1 MKGEVKESL
10 TIEGING
17 EVVIHQKESIVK
29 RLLKTWQL
37 YVFIL
42 PAVIYFIIFCYGP
55 MYGVQ
60 LAFKDYNPVA
70 GIMGSEWIGFDN
82 FVRFFKSYQFKQLLE
97 NTLILSLYQL
107 IAGFPIP
114 IILAILLNHLRG
126 SKFKKLVQTVTYA
139 PHFISIVV
147 LVGMLNIFLS
157 PRGGVVNQIIQLFGQ
172 EPILFL
178 GKEEYFRHIYVLS
191 GVWQNMGW
199 NAIIYLAAL
208 SGVSPEL
215 HEAAIMDGASKIKR
229 ILHVDLPAILPTVMI
244 ILVMNFGSV
253 MSLGF
258 EKAYLMQNSQNISS
272 SEIIATYVYK
282 MGLLNAQYG
291 FSTAVGLFNSVIN
304 CTLLIIVNKVSKKIS
319 DIGLW

>member
-114 IILAILLNHLRG
+114 IILAILLNQLRG

-208 SGVSPEL
+208 SGVNPEL
-215 HEAAIMDGASKIKR
+215 HEAALADGASKIRR
-229 ILHVDLPAILPTVMI
+229 IWHIDLPTIRPTVI
-244 ILVMNFGSV
+244 IMLILNFGQL
-253 MSLGF
+253 MGIGF
-258 EKAYLMQNSQNISS
+258 EKAFLMQNSLNMGK

-282 MGLLNAQYG
+282 IGLVDAQYG
-291 FSTAVGLFNSVIN
+291 FATAVGLFNSVIN
-304 CTLLIIVNKVSKKIS
+304 FVLLITVNYISKKVSETS
-319 DIGLW
+319 LW

>member
-114 IILAILLNHLRG
+114 IILAILLNQLRG

-139 PHFISIVV
+139 PHFISVVV

-157 PRGGVVNQIIQLFGQ
+157 PRGGIINQIIQLFGQ

-178 GKEEYFRHIYVLS
+178 GKEEYFRHIYVFS

-215 HEAAIMDGASKIKR
+215 HEAATMDGASKVKR
-229 ILHVDLPAILPTVMI
+229 ILNVDLPAILPTVMI
-244 ILVMNFGSV
+244 ILVMNFGSI
-253 MSLGF
+253 MGLGF

-291 FSTAVGLFNSVIN
+291 FSTAVGLFNAVIN
-304 CTLLIIVNKVSKKIS
+304 CTLLVLVNKVSKKIS

>member
-1 MKGEVKESL
+1 MQTWKKVMRYKQ
-10 TIEGING
+10 IY
-17 EVVIHQKESIVK
+17 
-29 RLLKTWQL
+29 LL
-37 YVFIL
+37 IL
-42 PAVIYFIIFCYGP
+42 PALIYFLIFCYGP
-55 MYGVQ
+55 MYGIQ
-60 LAFKDYNPVA
+60 LAFKDYNA
-70 GIMGSEWIGFDN
+70 LNGITGSPWVGLAHFE
-82 FVRFFKSYQFKQLLE
+82 RFFNSYQFEKLLWNTVSLSLEQLLF
-97 NTLILSLYQL
+97 
-107 IAGFPIP
+107 GFPIP
-114 IILAILLNHLRG
+114 IILALSLNYARS

-147 LVGMLNIFLS
+147 LVGMLNIFFAIN
-157 PRGGVVNQIIQLFGQ
+157 GGLVNEVITALGF
-172 EPILFL
+172 EPILFM
-178 GKEEYFRHIYVLS
+178 GKEKYFQPLFVGS
-191 GVWQNMGW
+191 GIWQNMGW

>member
-1 MKGEVKESL
+1 MRGEVKESSM
-10 TIEGING
+10 IQGANG
-17 EVVIHQKESIVK
+17 EIILHQKESVLK
-29 RLLKTWQL
+29 RVLKTWQL
-37 YVFIL
+37 YIFVI

-55 MYGVQ
+55 MYGIQ
-60 LAFKDYNPVA
+60 LAFKDYNPVS

-114 IILAILLNHLRG
+114 IILAILLNQLRG

-157 PRGGVVNQIIQLFGQ
+157 PRGGVINQIVQFFGQ

-178 GKEEYFRHIYVLS
+178 GKEEYFRHIYVFS

-208 SGVSPEL
+208 SGVSSEL

-229 ILHVDLPAILPTVMI
+229 ILHVDFPAILPTVMI
-244 ILVMNFGSV
+244 ILVMNFGSI
-253 MSLGF
+253 MGLGF

-291 FSTAVGLFNSVIN
+291 FSTAVGLFNAVIN